1 MLPYGEG
8 YMTEQSYILVMV
20 ESMES
25 SWVMTPRLFLWKM
38 TLQAE
43 RISDRTNILRHYPSE
58 TSESKK

>member
-1 MLPYGEG
+1 
-8 YMTEQSYILVMV
+8 MTEQSYILVMV